1 MAKDFVQAS
10 DNSMVK
16 RFLKNYLGQE
26 LIEDMSDEQLK
37 NISKNPN
44 SVFGHMKAAY
54 NAQQEQGRR
63 KTLLA
68 GAYKDKVLR
77 DMPQIEA
84 KIKKEKAWK
93 NFLKDRAKLL
103 RQQEGPR
110 SK

>member
-1 MAKDFVQAS
+1 MTKKFVQAS

-16 RFLKNYLGQE
+16 RFLKNYLGQNY
-26 LIEDMSDEQLK
+26 IRDMSDKELETVLER
-37 NISKNPN
+37 PN

-54 NAQQEQGRR
+54 NAEQEMGRR

-77 DMPQIEA
+77 DVGPIKR
-84 KIKKEKAWK
+84 KIKNEKAFQ
-93 NFLKDRAKLL
+93 NFLRDRAKFLKGK
-103 RQQEGPR
+103 EGPR